1 MNSKISEAIRNLKND
16 SFHDFRSFGKD
27 VVKSDVF
34 KKTEAFATDS
44 ADIISERIKVGAEE
58 AEEKVKE
65 FAEVALRFVK
75 ENPFYIAVGVL
86 GVGLAY
92 GAYLI
97 RKKR

>member
-1 MNSKISEAIRNLKND
+1 MNSEISETLRNQKND

-27 VVKSDVF
+27 VVKSDAF
-34 KKTEAFATDS
+34 KKTEDF
-44 ADIISERIKVGAEE
+44 ADIMSERIKVGAEE
-58 AEEKVKE
+58 AEEKMKE